1 MTKSGYTCV
10 RHIFCWLNVILWIT
24 GCGILGVG
32 IWLRISYEGYTNL
45 LPQYALLSAD
55 SLAIVVGAIG
65 VVLAFF
71 GCCGSWF
78 QSRCMLITYFALVV
92 FIFMSEFLMGS
103 VAFVFREGIGHVL
116 KEELTNGLKHH
127 YNITAHGPNS
137 LVTIWDHLQSE
148 FHCCGIRDYV
158 DWYLIDA
165 WPDQKWVPDSCC
177 LPGAEHSVF
186 AGDHCGQS
194 GNQDLWY
201 AKGCSD
207 QIHMWFMQ
215 RLHIIGIVGL
225 VVAFIQLF
233 GLICS
238 MLLFCTVK
246 HKRTSHSY
254 KSYDT
259 N

>member
-10 RHIFCWLNVILWIT
+10 RCTFCWMNVILWVT

-32 IWLRISYEGYTNL
+32 IWLRISYEGYTSL
-45 LPQYALLSAD
+45 LPQYAFLSAD
-55 SLAIVVGAIG
+55 SLAIGIG
-65 VVLAFF
+65 GIAFVLAFF
-71 GCCGSWF
+71 GYCGSWF
-78 QSRCMLITYFALVV
+78 QSRWMLVTYFALVV
-92 FIFMSEFLMGS
+92 FMFMAEFLIGS

-116 KEELTNGLKHH
+116 KEELTYGLKHH

-137 LVTIWDHLQSE
+137 LVSIWDHLQSE
-148 FHCCGIRDYV
+148 FHCCGVRDYV
-158 DWYLIDA
+158 DWYLIDS
-165 WPDQKWVPDSCC
+165 WPNDKFVPESCC
-177 LPGAEHSVF
+177 LPGAKF
-186 AGDHCGQS
+186 AEAAGKHCGQS
-194 GNQDLWY
+194 MQPDLWY
-201 AKGCSD
+201 SKGCSD
-207 QIHMWFMQ
+207 QIHRWFLE

-246 HKRTSHSY
+246 HKRAAHSY